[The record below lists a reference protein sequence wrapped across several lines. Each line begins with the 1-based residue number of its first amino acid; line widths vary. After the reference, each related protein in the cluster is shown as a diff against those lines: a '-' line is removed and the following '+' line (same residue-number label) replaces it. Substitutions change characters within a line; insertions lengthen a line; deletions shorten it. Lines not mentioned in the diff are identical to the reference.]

1 MKIPRLPQKKE
12 TIKGGGIVSRIL
24 AAEGVDTVFGIIDGS
39 YFGLYSTFKPNG
51 IRQVTPRHESNGVH
65 MAGAYARMTG
75 KLGVCIASNGPGVAN
90 VLAGVALEN
99 AEGNRILLITSTRRE
114 GISYPD
120 RGGAYQYFPQVEATR
135 SITKWSCNVT
145 SVGRIAEILQ
155 TALRKS
161 RMGRPGVVHIDIP
174 ENIMSTDYDLN
185 PAWFRPPSGY
195 QTPKPMPV
203 VPQQVEQAAHM
214 LADAKLPMIHAG
226 GGVVHA
232 QAFQELQGLATLLCA
247 PITTSWGARSAVDE
261 RLEESIPFIYKEVVT
276 RIRNEADVVLVL
288 GSRMGETDNWGAPP
302 HWAPASSQKLIQ
314 VDLDP
319 EILGAYRATDLALQ
333 ADVKGFLTE
342 LISTLQKIKSINDLD
357 GRRKRIKTYQK
368 ACSTIRKE
376 LDKQLDDKNAP
387 LNPAQIPAIC
397 REIFDDDAIL
407 VIDGGRTMAWSHYFH
422 QVRVPNTILDAPE
435 MGYVGSGSPHAIG
448 AKAAFPNRQVYA
460 IMGDGAMCL
469 NQREIETSIRTD
481 LPVIFIV
488 LNDNTFDPVKP
499 DPFALLNFQDEAS
512 KAENPTAEKWNT
524 RFDLMARAMG
534 AMGERVSDTAGLK
547 TAIKRAMDSGKCSVI
562 HVDVDPAKHKSFR
575 ALCCLKEP
583 SILRRPTRER
593 QKRP

>member
-1 MKIPRLPQKKE
+1 MKIPKFSQKKE
-12 TIKGGGIVSRIL
+12 TIKGGGIVSGIL

-39 YFGLYSTFKPNG
+39 YFGLYSSFKPNG
-51 IRQVTPRHESNGVH
+51 IRQVTPRHESNAVH

-90 VLAGVALEN
+90 VLGGVALEN

-145 SVGRIAEILQ
+145 SHTRIAEIIQ

-195 QTPKPMPV
+195 QTSNPMPV
-203 VPQQVEQAAHM
+203 VPQQVEKAAHM
-214 LADAKLPMIHAG
+214 LSGAKLPMIHAG

-232 QAFQELQGLATLLCA
+232 QAFPELQELATLLCA
-247 PITTSWGARSAVDE
+247 PIVTSWSARAAVDE
-261 RLEESIPFIYKEVVT
+261 RLEQAIPLIYKDVVT
-276 RIRNEADVVLVL
+276 QVRNDADVVLVL
-288 GSRMGETDNWGAPP
+288 GSRLGETDGWGVPP
-302 HWAPASSQKLIQ
+302 QWASASSQKLIQ

-319 EILGAYRATDLALQ
+319 EIPGGYRPTDLAVQ
-333 ADVKGFLTE
+333 ADVKGFLTQ
-342 LISTLQKIKSINDLD
+342 LIDMLQKKKDINDLE
-357 GRRKRIKTYQK
+357 GRQKKIKTYQK

-387 LNPAQIPAIC
+387 LNPAQVPAVC
-397 REIFDDDAIL
+397 QEVFDDDAIL
-407 VIDGGRTMAWSHYFH
+407 VIDGGRTLAWSHYFH
-422 QVRVPNTILDAPE
+422 QVRVPNTILDAPI

-448 AKAAFPNRQVYA
+448 AKAAFPERQVYA

-469 NQREIETSIRTD
+469 NQREIETSIRTN

-488 LNDNTFDPVKP
+488 LCDNTHEPVKP
-499 DPFALLNFQDEAS
+499 DPFSSLNLQKETS
-512 KAENPTAEKWNT
+512 KAKKPDGYKWNT
-524 RFDLMARAMG
+524 RFDLIARAMG
-534 AMGERVSDTAGLK
+534 AMGERVSDPAGLK

-562 HVDVDPAKHKSFR
+562 HVDVDAAKHE
-575 ALCCLKEP
+575 ALSDL
-583 SILRRPTRER
+583 
-593 QKRP
+593 